1 MNFQNFANNIPLQ
14 KNSGFLALLQ
24 FDFHHVVLKTTFLFY
39 ILLCIILYYIVFVE
53 DQIKASFLEQLF
65 QPKLSNN
72 YHNINFFEKFTSE
85 KC

>member
-53 DQIKASFLEQLF
+53 D
-65 QPKLSNN
+65 
-72 YHNINFFEKFTSE
+72 
-85 KC
+85 